1 MWKTGINTYLNSEY
15 LFEHLTRRR
24 KEEEAYMTI
33 RVGSN
38 EEKEFILSKYPYT
51 AQVMRSGGSLVVA
64 AKGESILGFS
74 WSFRREIPAAVG
86 KTEEYINVIEVFD
99 AEQRCRGI
107 GSLIVKKCIETA
119 RENQCYQ
126 VRAYCDINNLPSHM
140 LWVKNGFTVSLVKM
154 ENGQIVG
161 SYVAYKL

>member
-107 GSLIVKKCIETA
+107 DSRYLKLNRKSAIFKIILGSGKMT
-119 RENQCYQ
+119 NGT
-126 VRAYCDINNLPSHM
+126 INHGRTLCQN
-140 LWVKNGFTVSLVKM
+140 KRN
-154 ENGQIVG
+154 
-161 SYVAYKL
+161 